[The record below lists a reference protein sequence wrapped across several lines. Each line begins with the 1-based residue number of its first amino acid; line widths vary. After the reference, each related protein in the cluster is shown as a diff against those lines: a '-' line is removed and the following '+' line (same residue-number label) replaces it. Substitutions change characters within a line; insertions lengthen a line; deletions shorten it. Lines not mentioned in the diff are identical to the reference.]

1 MGLEPLGR
9 DPLAQWKT
17 PETNVSAERGK
28 LDIRQIVSSVTEAAK
43 GCRDTHYLHDLFA
56 NYKTL
61 FFYSGEHQT
70 QKNIMV
76 QGREYGPYKSGMG

>member
-17 PETNVSAERGK
+17 ERGK

-76 QGREYGPYKSGMG
+76 QGIEYGPYKSGMG